1 MTENL
6 IVSLFK
12 LVDEVMKV
20 KMEVDDKLEDACF
33 SGCNI

>member
-6 IVSLFK
+6 IISFFK
-12 LVDEVMKV
+12 LMDEVMKG